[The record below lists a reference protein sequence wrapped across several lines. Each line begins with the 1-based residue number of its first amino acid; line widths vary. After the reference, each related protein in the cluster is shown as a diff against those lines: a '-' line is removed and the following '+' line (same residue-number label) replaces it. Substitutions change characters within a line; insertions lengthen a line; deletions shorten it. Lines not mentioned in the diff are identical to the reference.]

1 MAMVKKNLYLVPL
14 IILIV
19 TILYAVYTVSTTD
32 IVFGNKH
39 YLGILFIAISVISTI
54 FKKDLGIY
62 FTGITLLIGTL
73 NFIAFTPAIE
83 AYSFGFGLN
92 DKSTTSFKIQMFS
105 FLVLL
110 LYLILNRKFLL
121 SKIIKL

>member
-54 FKKDLGIY
+54 FKKDLGIC
-62 FTGITLLIGTL
+62 
-73 NFIAFTPAIE
+73 IE
-83 AYSFGFGLN
+83 
-92 DKSTTSFKIQMFS
+92 
-105 FLVLL
+105 
-110 LYLILNRKFLL
+110 LYWK
-121 SKIIKL
+121 